1 MEGGEV
7 GQKFRAMHAHQR
19 FSTSGL
25 APNHEFGYWREV
37 IGDAYFNLQLTFP
50 TTEPFTGQLDAWNL
64 ESIALSRLESSALRY
79 RRLRQHC
86 QEEDR
91 QILVTVPLQSEV
103 EFTQLGRHL
112 RCKPGQFLLEYSDEP
127 YEFSYGASN
136 TLWVLKVPEAAL
148 QARLGNVSRYCAREY
163 EANDGVGRVFRE
175 YVQLLATHCGNQDS
189 KAMSLMGTQII
200 DLLALSLSQGIDS
213 STSQLSSVRA
223 AHCARVE
230 AYIRNHLFESTLS
243 PQRIADACG
252 ISLRYLHLVV
262 SGDGQTVVEMIRVRR
277 LHAAHEQLSSSGPL
291 TSIAQV
297 AYTSGFGDQAQ
308 FCRQFRQHYGLTP
321 SDYLRQRRLS

>member
-1 MEGGEV
+1 MS
-7 GQKFRAMHAHQR
+7 AHQR
-19 FSTSGL
+19 FSTTGL

-50 TTEPFTGQLDAWNL
+50 TAESFTGHLDAWNL
-64 ESIALSRLESSALRY
+64 ENISLSRLESSALRY

-148 QARLGNVSRYCAREY
+148 QARLGNASRYCAREY
-163 EANDGVGRVFRE
+163 EANEGVGRVFRE
-175 YVQLLATHCGNQDS
+175 YIQLLATHCGNQDA
-189 KAMSLMGTQII
+189 KALSLMGTQII
-200 DLLALSLSQGIDS
+200 DLLALSLSQGSDS

-230 AYIRNHLFESTLS
+230 AYIRSHLFDSTLS

-252 ISLRYLHLVV
+252 ISLRYLHTVV
-262 SGDGQTVVEMIRVRR
+262 SGEGQTVAEMIRVRR
-277 LHAAHEQLSSSGPL
+277 LHAAHEQLGAAAPL

-297 AYTSGFGDQAQ
+297 AYASGFGDHAQ

-321 SDYLRQRRLS
+321 SDYLRQRRVN

>member
-1 MEGGEV
+1 MSS
-7 GQKFRAMHAHQR
+7 AHHR

-50 TTEPFTGQLDAWNL
+50 TSESFTGKLDAWNL
-64 ESIALSRLESSALRY
+64 GNISLSRLESSALRY

-91 QILVTVPLQSEV
+91 QILVTVPLQSDV

-112 RCKPGQFLLEYSDEP
+112 HCKPGQFLLEYSDEP

-136 TLWVLKVPEAAL
+136 ALWVLKVPEAAL
-148 QARLGNVSRYCAREY
+148 QARLGNASRYCAREY
-163 EANDGVGRVFRE
+163 EANEGVGRVFRE
-175 YVQLLATHCGNQDS
+175 YIQLLAAHCGKQDTQS
-189 KAMSLMGTQII
+189 MSLMGTQII
-200 DLLALSLSQGIDS
+200 DLLALSLSQGGDS
-213 STSQLSSVRA
+213 SNSQLSSVRA

-230 AYIRNHLFESTLS
+230 AYIRSHLFDCTLS

-252 ISLRYLHLVV
+252 ISLRYLHTVV
-262 SGDGQTVVEMIRVRR
+262 SGEGQTVTEMIRLRR
-277 LHAAHEQLSSSGPL
+277 LHAAHEQLSAAGPL

-297 AYTSGFGDQAQ
+297 AYASGFGDQAQ
-308 FCRQFRQHYGLTP
+308 FSRQFRQHYGLTP
-321 SDYLRQRRLS
+321 SDFVRQRRLS

>member
-1 MEGGEV
+1 MS
-7 GQKFRAMHAHQR
+7 AHQR
-19 FSTSGL
+19 FSTAGL

-50 TTEPFTGQLDAWNL
+50 SADLFTGELDTWNL
-64 ESIALSRLESSALRY
+64 ENISLSRLESSALRY

-136 TLWVLKVPEAAL
+136 ALWVLKVPEAVL
-148 QARLGNVSRYCAREY
+148 QARLGNASRYCAREY
-163 EANDGVGRVFRE
+163 ESSEGVGRMFSE
-175 YVQLLATHCGNQDS
+175 YIQLLATHCGKQDA
-189 KAMSLMGTQII
+189 KTMSLMGTQII
-200 DLLALSLSQGIDS
+200 DLLALSLSQSGDS
-213 STSQLSSVRA
+213 SSSQLSSVRA
-223 AHCARVE
+223 AHCVRVE
-230 AYIRNHLFESTLS
+230 AHIRSHLFDSKLS

-252 ISLRYLHLVV
+252 ISLRYLHTVV
-262 SGDGQTVVEMIRVRR
+262 SGEGKTVSEMIRVRR
-277 LHAAHEQLSSSGPL
+277 LHAAYEQLSVAVPL
-291 TSIAQV
+291 MSIAQV
-297 AYTSGFGDQAQ
+297 AYACGFGDHAQ

-321 SDYLRQRRLS
+321 SDFLRQRRLS

>member
-1 MEGGEV
+1 MS
-7 GQKFRAMHAHQR
+7 AHQR
-19 FSTSGL
+19 FSTTGL

-50 TTEPFTGQLDAWNL
+50 TSEHFTGNLDAWNL
-64 ESIALSRLESSALRY
+64 ESMALSRLESSALRY
-79 RRLRQHC
+79 RRLSQHC
-86 QEEDR
+86 KEEDR

-127 YEFSYGASN
+127 YEFSYGAAN

-148 QARLGNVSRYCAREY
+148 QARLGNASRYCAREY

-175 YVQLLATHCGNQDS
+175 YIQLLATHCGNQDA
-189 KAMSLMGTQII
+189 KALSLMGTQII
-200 DLLALSLSQGIDS
+200 DLLALSLSQGSDS
-213 STSQLSSVRA
+213 ASSQQSSVRA

-230 AYIRNHLFESTLS
+230 AYIRNHLFDSALA
-243 PQRIADACG
+243 PQPIADACG
-252 ISLRYLHLVV
+252 ISLRYLHALV
-262 SGDGQTVVEMIRVRR
+262 SGEGQSVAEMIRVRR
-277 LHAAHEQLSSSGPL
+277 LHAAHEQLGSAAPL
-291 TSIAQV
+291 TSIAQI
-297 AYTSGFGDQAQ
+297 AYSCGFSDQAQ
-308 FCRQFRQHYGLTP
+308 FSRQFRQHYGLTP